1 MRDYR
6 EEFWKGLKELKD
18 EIRTLTRELAE
29 LQRETDRRMRETD
42 REIKEIFKELA
53 KLQRETDKQLKE
65 TDRMIKETDRQLKEL
80 SLEVKNTTRAISE
93 LNGVWKSYS
102 EKIMF
107 DNIEDALK
115 NAGFQDFAISKGIKR
130 RKGDK
135 EIEIDFLAVGDGYVV
150 VLEAK
155 TTLKVKDVRKFVKKL
170 KDKFLEFFPE
180 FRNYRI
186 YGAVVGINLQDGV
199 EKFAFKNGLMVFRY
213 KDNGEV
219 EILNPEGFEPKDFGV
234 G

>member
-1 MRDYR
+1 
-6 EEFWKGLKELKD
+6 
-18 EIRTLTRELAE
+18 
-29 LQRETDRRMRETD
+29 
-42 REIKEIFKELA
+42 
-53 KLQRETDKQLKE
+53 
-65 TDRMIKETDRQLKEL
+65 MIKEL
-80 SLEVKNTTRAISE
+80 SLEVKKTTRSVAE
-93 LNGVWKSYS
+93 LNGVWKNYS
-102 EKIMF
+102 EKIIF

-186 YGAVVGINLQDGV
+186 YGAVVGINLQEGV

-213 KDNGEV
+213 KDKGEV

-234 G
+234 V

>member
-6 EEFWKGLKELKD
+6 EEFWKGLEELRRSQKETERK
-18 EIRTLTRELAE
+18 
-29 LQRETDRRMRETD
+29 
-42 REIKEIFKELA
+42 IKEIFKELA

-65 TDRMIKETDRQLKEL
+65 TDRMIKEL
-80 SLEVKNTTRAISE
+80 SLEVKKTTRSVAE

-102 EKIMF
+102 EKIIF

-150 VLEAK
+150 VVEAK
-155 TTLKVKDVRKFVKKL
+155 TSLKVKDVRKFVKKL

-186 YGAVVGINLQDGV
+186 YGAVVGINLQEGV

-213 KDNGEV
+213 KDKGEV

-234 G
+234 V

>member
-18 EIRTLTRELAE
+18 EIRTLTKS
-29 LQRETDRRMRETD
+29 QKGTDRK
-42 REIKEIFKELA
+42 IKEIFKELA
-53 KLQRETDKQLKE
+53 KLQKETDKQLKE
-65 TDRMIKETDRQLKEL
+65 TDRMIKEL
-80 SLEVKNTTRAISE
+80 SLEVKKTTRSVAE
-93 LNGVWKSYS
+93 LNGVWKNYS
-102 EKIMF
+102 EKIIF

-150 VLEAK
+150 VVETK
-155 TTLKVKDVRKFVKKL
+155 TSLKVKDVRGFVKKL

-186 YGAVVGINLQDGV
+186 YGAVVGINLQEGV

-213 KDNGEV
+213 RDKGEV
-219 EILNPEGFEPKDFGV
+219 EILNPEGFELRDFGV
-234 G
+234 V

>member
-150 VLEAK
+150 VLETK

>member
-6 EEFWKGLKELKD
+6 EEFWRGLKELKD

-29 LQRETDRRMRETD
+29 LQKETDRQLKETDRR
-42 REIKEIFKELA
+42 
-53 KLQRETDKQLKE
+53 LKE
-65 TDRMIKETDRQLKEL
+65 TDRMIKEL
-80 SLEVKNTTRAISE
+80 SLEVKKTTRSVAE

-102 EKIMF
+102 EKIIF

-186 YGAVVGINLQDGV
+186 YGAVVGINLQEGV

-213 KDNGEV
+213 KDKGEV

-234 G
+234 V

>member
-1 MRDYR
+1 MKDYR
-6 EEFWKGLKELKD
+6 EEFWKGLEELRRSQKG
-18 EIRTLTRELAE
+18 
-29 LQRETDRRMRETD
+29 TDRK
-42 REIKEIFKELA
+42 IKEIFKELA
-53 KLQRETDKQLKE
+53 KLQRETD
-65 TDRMIKETDRQLKEL
+65 RMIKETDRQLKETDRMIKEL
-80 SLEVKNTTRAISE
+80 SLEVKKTTRSVAE

-102 EKIMF
+102 EKIIF

-150 VLEAK
+150 VVETK
-155 TTLKVKDVRKFVKKL
+155 TSLNKDVRGFVKKL

-186 YGAVVGINLQDGV
+186 YGAVVGINLQEGV

-213 KDNGEV
+213 RDKGEV
-219 EILNPEGFEPKDFGV
+219 EILNPEGFELRDFGV
-234 G
+234 V

>member
-6 EEFWKGLKELKD
+6 EEFWRGLKELKD

-29 LQRETDRRMRETD
+29 LQKETDRQLKETDRR
-42 REIKEIFKELA
+42 
-53 KLQRETDKQLKE
+53 LKE
-65 TDRMIKETDRQLKEL
+65 TDRMIKEL
-80 SLEVKNTTRAISE
+80 SLEVKKTTRSVAE

-102 EKIMF
+102 EKIIF

-150 VLEAK
+150 VVETK
-155 TTLKVKDVRKFVKKL
+155 TSLKVKDVRGFVKKL
-170 KDKFLEFFPE
+170 QDKFLEFFPE

-186 YGAVVGINLQDGV
+186 YGAVVGINLQEGV

-213 KDNGEV
+213 KDKGEV

-234 G
+234 V

>member
-18 EIRTLTRELAE
+18 EIRTLTKS
-29 LQRETDRRMRETD
+29 QKETDRK
-42 REIKEIFKELA
+42 IKEIFKELA

-65 TDRMIKETDRQLKEL
+65 TDRMIKEL
-80 SLEVKNTTRAISE
+80 SLEVKKTTRSVAE

-102 EKIMF
+102 EKIIF

-150 VLEAK
+150 VVETK
-155 TTLKVKDVRKFVKKL
+155 TSLKVKDVRKFVKKL

-213 KDNGEV
+213 KDKGEV
-219 EILNPEGFEPKDFGV
+219 EILNPEGFGPRDFGV
-234 G
+234 V

>member
-1 MRDYR
+1 MEMRDYR
-6 EEFWKGLKELKD
+6 EEFWKGLEELRKRQ
-18 EIRTLTRELAE
+18 E
-29 LQRETDRRMRETD
+29 
-42 REIKEIFKELA
+42 
-53 KLQRETDKQLKE
+53 
-65 TDRMIKETDRQLKEL
+65 ETDRQIKEAYKQIKEL
-80 SLEVKNTTRAISE
+80 SLEVKKTTRSVAE

-102 EKIMF
+102 EKIIF

-150 VLEAK
+150 VVETK

-213 KDNGEV
+213 KDKGEV

-234 G
+234 V

>member
-6 EEFWKGLKELKD
+6 EEFWKGLEELRKRQ
-18 EIRTLTRELAE
+18 E
-29 LQRETDRRMRETD
+29 
-42 REIKEIFKELA
+42 
-53 KLQRETDKQLKE
+53 
-65 TDRMIKETDRQLKEL
+65 ETDRQIKEAYKQIKEL
-80 SLEVKNTTRAISE
+80 SLEVKKTTRSVAE

-102 EKIMF
+102 EKIIF

-150 VLEAK
+150 VVETK

-213 KDNGEV
+213 KDKGEV

-234 G
+234 V

>member
-18 EIRTLTRELAE
+18 EIRTMARELAE
-29 LQRETDRRMRETD
+29 LQ
-42 REIKEIFKELA
+42 
-53 KLQRETDKQLKE
+53 
-65 TDRMIKETDRQLKEL
+65 KETDRQLKETDRQIKEAYKQIKEL
-80 SLEVKNTTRAISE
+80 SLEVKKTTRSVAE

-102 EKIMF
+102 EKIIF

-150 VLEAK
+150 VVETK
-155 TTLKVKDVRKFVKKL
+155 TSLKVKDVRKFVKKL

-180 FRNYRI
+180 FKSYRI
-186 YGAVVGINLQDGV
+186 YGAVVGINLQEGV

-213 KDNGEV
+213 RDKGEV

-234 G
+234 V

>member
-18 EIRTLTRELAE
+18 EIRTLTKS
-29 LQRETDRRMRETD
+29 QKETDRK
-42 REIKEIFKELA
+42 IKEIFKELA
-53 KLQRETDKQLKE
+53 ELQKE
-65 TDRMIKETDRQLKEL
+65 TDRQLKETDRQLKEL
-80 SLEVKNTTRAISE
+80 SFEVKKTTRAISE

-102 EKIMF
+102 EKIIF

-150 VLEAK
+150 VVETK
-155 TTLKVKDVRKFVKKL
+155 TSLKVKDVRKFVKKL

-186 YGAVVGINLQDGV
+186 YGVVVGINLQDGV

-213 KDNGEV
+213 KDKGEV
-219 EILNPEGFEPKDFGV
+219 EILNPEGFEPRDFGV
-234 G
+234 V